1 MPSKRN
7 VSYHAY
13 NAASPMNNR
22 KLAEFDCLLP
32 VWRRG
37 LVFAMGGWTRVLTS
51 GGELPR
57 WMDTKSFPG
66 WLSQRQWD
74 SVTRQAKGALD
85 SWMELRETEFRRVVN
100 GSSLSPD
107 MKRELYDINRRHE
120 WWKPEDDE
128 AHRMARRIIKH
139 LRERVPFPDMRRCRT
154 MSMDGK
160 IARVGTPVNAFHF
173 QYWAVVSTLDKGHPV
188 RIPLTVD
195 PRMNENT
202 LHGDEQA
209 ANHLQARINRDGS
222 IDLHLMTVKAKARKR
237 SSGMVIGMDWGLKS
251 LFATSQGQLHGLKL
265 YTWLQ
270 QRDKELTALTRALA
284 KSGIRYR
291 QSRRYRNLNK
301 RIRDYTRNEVN
312 RILNLL
318 SRQEIREI
326 VVEELDFRNGGLSK
340 KMNRIISR
348 AGRNAVKAKLKDLE
362 DNKGITVT
370 KVNPAYTSQECPS
383 CGYVNPRNRPT
394 QEHFRCTCCGYR
406 SQADIN
412 ASHNI
417 LARRSREDGWRRIGR
432 RQILAMLL
440 REHDERFHPTGG
452 HAAKSAATPRVVS
465 TTPRVKVT
473 SGRKYH

>member
-139 LRERVPFPDMRRCRT
+139 LRKQVPFPRMGRCRT

-160 IARVGTPVNAFHF
+160 IARVEDAMNAVH
-173 QYWAVVSTLDKGHPV
+173 YRWWVTVSTLDRGRPI
-188 RIPLTVD
+188 RIPIIAD
-195 PRMNENT
+195 PRLEENLAVNNET
-202 LHGDEQA
+202 L
-209 ANHLQARINRDGS
+209 ANHLQATHTPEEGWTF
-222 IDLHLMTVKAKARKR
+222 HVMTTSPKATPRR
-237 SSGMVIGMDWGLKS
+237 TGEIIGVDWGVQS
-251 LFATSQGQLHGLKL
+251 LFATSDGRLLGLGL
-265 YTWLQ
+265 YAWLSE
-270 QRDKELTALTRALA
+270 RDVELETLTKELNRSHIPCRES
-284 KSGIRYR
+284 KRYR
-291 QSRRYRNLNK
+291 RLN
-301 RIRDYTRNEVN
+301 NC
-312 RILNLL
+312 
-318 SRQEIREI
+318 
-326 VVEELDFRNGGLSK
+326 GH
-340 KMNRIISR
+340 
-348 AGRNAVKAKLKDLE
+348 
-362 DNKGITVT
+362 
-370 KVNPAYTSQECPS
+370 NPLP
-383 CGYVNPRNRPT
+383 
-394 QEHFRCTCCGYR
+394 
-406 SQADIN
+406 
-412 ASHNI
+412 
-417 LARRSREDGWRRIGR
+417 
-432 RQILAMLL
+432 
-440 REHDERFHPTGG
+440 
-452 HAAKSAATPRVVS
+452 
-465 TTPRVKVT
+465 
-473 SGRKYH
+473 

>member
-74 SVTRQAKGALD
+74 SVTRQTKGALD

-139 LRERVPFPDMRRCRT
+139 LRKQVPFPRMGRCRT

-160 IARVGTPVNAFHF
+160 IARVEDAMNAVH
-173 QYWAVVSTLDKGHPV
+173 YRWWVTVSTLDRGV
-188 RIPLTVD
+188 R
-195 PRMNENT
+195 
-202 LHGDEQA
+202 
-209 ANHLQARINRDGS
+209 
-222 IDLHLMTVKAKARKR
+222 
-237 SSGMVIGMDWGLKS
+237 
-251 LFATSQGQLHGLKL
+251 FA
-265 YTWLQ
+265 
-270 QRDKELTALTRALA
+270 
-284 KSGIRYR
+284 
-291 QSRRYRNLNK
+291 SR
-301 RIRDYTRNEVN
+301 
-312 RILNLL
+312 
-318 SRQEIREI
+318 
-326 VVEELDFRNGGLSK
+326 
-340 KMNRIISR
+340 
-348 AGRNAVKAKLKDLE
+348 
-362 DNKGITVT
+362 
-370 KVNPAYTSQECPS
+370 
-383 CGYVNPRNRPT
+383 
-394 QEHFRCTCCGYR
+394 
-406 SQADIN
+406 
-412 ASHNI
+412 
-417 LARRSREDGWRRIGR
+417 
-432 RQILAMLL
+432 
-440 REHDERFHPTGG
+440 
-452 HAAKSAATPRVVS
+452 
-465 TTPRVKVT
+465 
-473 SGRKYH
+473 

>member
-139 LRERVPFPDMRRCRT
+139 LRKQVPFPRMGRCRT

-160 IARVGTPVNAFHF
+160 IARVEDAMNAVH
-173 QYWAVVSTLDKGHPV
+173 YRWWVTVSTLDRGRPI
-188 RIPLTVD
+188 RIPIIAD
-195 PRMNENT
+195 P
-202 LHGDEQA
+202 G
-209 ANHLQARINRDGS
+209 
-222 IDLHLMTVKAKARKR
+222 
-237 SSGMVIGMDWGLKS
+237 W
-251 LFATSQGQLHGLKL
+251 
-265 YTWLQ
+265 
-270 QRDKELTALTRALA
+270 
-284 KSGIRYR
+284 
-291 QSRRYRNLNK
+291 K
-301 RIRDYTRNEVN
+301 RIWRSTTRPW
-312 RILNLL
+312 
-318 SRQEIREI
+318 
-326 VVEELDFRNGGLSK
+326 
-340 KMNRIISR
+340 RIIC
-348 AGRNAVKAKLKDLE
+348 K
-362 DNKGITVT
+362 
-370 KVNPAYTSQECPS
+370 PP
-383 CGYVNPRNRPT
+383 
-394 QEHFRCTCCGYR
+394 
-406 SQADIN
+406 
-412 ASHNI
+412 
-417 LARRSREDGWRRIGR
+417 
-432 RQILAMLL
+432 
-440 REHDERFHPTGG
+440 
-452 HAAKSAATPRVVS
+452 TPR
-465 TTPRVKVT
+465 RRG
-473 SGRKYH
+473 GRSM

>member
-139 LRERVPFPDMRRCRT
+139 LRKQVPFPRMGRCRT

-160 IARVGTPVNAFHF
+160 IARVEDAMNAVH
-173 QYWAVVSTLDKGHPV
+173 YRWWVTVSTLDRGRPI
-188 RIPLTVD
+188 RIPIIAD
-195 PRMNENT
+195 PRLEENLAVNNET
-202 LHGDEQA
+202 L
-209 ANHLQARINRDGS
+209 ANHLQATHTPEEGWTF
-222 IDLHLMTVKAKARKR
+222 HVMTTSPKATPRR
-237 SSGMVIGMDWGLKS
+237 TGEIIGVDWGVQS
-251 LFATSQGQLHGLKL
+251 LFATSDGRLLGLGL
-265 YTWLQ
+265 YAWLSE
-270 QRDKELTALTRALA
+270 RDVELETLTKELNRSHIPCRES
-284 KSGIRYR
+284 KRYR
-291 QSRRYRNLNK
+291 RLNK
-301 RIRDYTRNEVN
+301 RIRDHVTNETNRLLNRLGEQDIGNRRRGTRLPPRRTHPQDEPHRQPCGTQRGQAQTPRPARQQGRHRHQSQP
-312 RILNLL
+312 RIHIAGMSELRMHRPAQPQNQRPVPLHLL
-318 SRQEIREI
+318 RIHASCRHQRQPQHTCETFSQGWMAFHRQE
-326 VVEELDFRNGGLSK
+326 
-340 KMNRIISR
+340 
-348 AGRNAVKAKLKDLE
+348 A
-362 DNKGITVT
+362 
-370 KVNPAYTSQECPS
+370 
-383 CGYVNPRNRPT
+383 NPRHAPQR
-394 QEHFRCTCCGYR
+394 
-406 SQADIN
+406 
-412 ASHNI
+412 
-417 LARRSREDGWRRIGR
+417 AR
-432 RQILAMLL
+432 
-440 REHDERFHPTGG
+440 
-452 HAAKSAATPRVVS
+452 
-465 TTPRVKVT
+465 
-473 SGRKYH
+473 

>member
-1 MPSKRN
+1 
-7 VSYHAY
+7 
-13 NAASPMNNR
+13 
-22 KLAEFDCLLP
+22 
-32 VWRRG
+32 
-37 LVFAMGGWTRVLTS
+37 
-51 GGELPR
+51 
-57 WMDTKSFPG
+57 
-66 WLSQRQWD
+66 
-74 SVTRQAKGALD
+74 
-85 SWMELRETEFRRVVN
+85 
-100 GSSLSPD
+100 
-107 MKRELYDINRRHE
+107 
-120 WWKPEDDE
+120 
-128 AHRMARRIIKH
+128 
-139 LRERVPFPDMRRCRT
+139 
-154 MSMDGK
+154 
-160 IARVGTPVNAFHF
+160 
-173 QYWAVVSTLDKGHPV
+173 
-188 RIPLTVD
+188 
-195 PRMNENT
+195 
-202 LHGDEQA
+202 
-209 ANHLQARINRDGS
+209 
-222 IDLHLMTVKAKARKR
+222 MTVKAKARKR